1 GGRRLSSN
9 LRRGGPLPYFPT
21 RVLPRP
27 PLDPETRT
35 RRAHHTALELQDR
48 VGADRRY
55 IAEKAPD
62 RLTVLHRRRRARGAE
77 DELQRLPRQG
87 DRLQAD
93 QRQTLLQRHIERAP
107 ALTAA
112 AP

>member
-1 GGRRLSSN
+1 RTGRRLPYCPP
-9 LRRGGPLPYFPT
+9 PLPPT
-21 RVLPRP
+21 P
-27 PLDPETRT
+27 PLAPETRT

-77 DELQRLPRQG
+77 DELQRLPG
-87 DRLQAD
+87 EVDRLQAD